1 MKKMAIGLM
10 SGTSLDGL
18 DLFIGTIEEQSGK
31 THIEKVFFKTYSYEP
46 SFQKKILSA
55 MSLSEGT
62 PKLLSSLNLEI
73 AKVYSECI
81 LASLE
86 TNHLSSEDISFIASH
101 GQTIYHITK
110 DMDGS
115 PSSLQL
121 GDGSALAAL
130 TNIPVV
136 SNFRNADIAVGG
148 EGAPLVPFV
157 HHLLLQDKDKPRVI
171 QNIGGISNATYL
183 PENGKLDHVVAF
195 DNGPGNMMIDYAMS
209 VLYHQPYDKDG
220 KIALL
225 GQKIDQMYDEVLSHP
240 YFKKLPP
247 KSTGRELFGN
257 ELTSMLLTKYS
268 SHKKEDII
276 HTLSILTADSIALS
290 YEQFLPLNNH
300 RIEVV
305 LCGGGA
311 NNPFLVERLKKQI
324 SYGNVMKMEEIGYD
338 SNSFEALAFMVLGN
352 ETMNNR
358 PSNVPSA
365 TGATRK
371 VILGEISPVWNAGEK
386 R

>member
-18 DLFIGTIEEQSGK
+18 DLFIGTIDEQAGK

-46 SFQKKILSA
+46 SFQQKILKA

-81 LASLE
+81 FASLAE
-86 TNHLSSEDISFIASH
+86 NNLSSEDISFIASH

-157 HHLLLQDKDKPRVI
+157 HHKLLQSTEKNRVI
-171 QNIGGISNATYL
+171 QNIGGISNATFL
-183 PENGKLDHVVAF
+183 PKNSELDQVVAF

-209 VLYHQPYDKDG
+209 ILYHQPYDLDG
-220 KIALL
+220 KIASS
-225 GQKIDQMYDEVLSHP
+225 GNKINQMYDEVLSLP

-257 ELTSMLLTKYS
+257 EFTSVLLTKYS
-268 SHKKEDII
+268 SYKKEDII
-276 HTLSILTADSIALS
+276 HTLSIITADSIAS
-290 YEQFLPLNNH
+290 SIEQYLPMDKFPL
-300 RIEVV
+300 EVV

-311 NNPFLVERLKKQI
+311 SNPFLVERLRKQI
-324 SYGNVMKMEEIGYD
+324 SFGNVIKVENIGYD

-352 ETMNNR
+352 ETMNHR

-365 TGATRK
+365 TGATKK
-371 VILGEISPVWNAGEK
+371 VILGQISPVWNAGEE